1 MPRAGFG
8 KKHVQIL
15 TKQSS
20 QSQNNAIEQKQIE
33 VRKEVQLVVNY
44 ILE

>member
-8 KKHVQIL
+8 KKHIL

-33 VRKEVQLVVNY
+33 VRREVQLVVNY